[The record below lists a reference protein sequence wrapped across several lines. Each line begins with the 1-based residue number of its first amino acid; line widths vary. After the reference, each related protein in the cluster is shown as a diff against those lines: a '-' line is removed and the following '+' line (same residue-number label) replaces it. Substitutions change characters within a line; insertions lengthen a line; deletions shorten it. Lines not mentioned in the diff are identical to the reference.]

1 MKNIFFRRKD
11 FENDKNEQSKELKSF
26 VTMFSTEQIP
36 QTNTIK
42 EDVATSPE
50 ATETQNVIT
59 IQSESTMEQEKQ
71 SLAVELVGKL
81 VSLFAPAKAEAE
93 QEPEVVVEEAPVE
106 EVVEA
111 PEVVTEEAEQIEEV
125 APEVVVEAVEEPVQ
139 EEVEVEAVEEK
150 NENPEAQ
157 AVAESPIASVVVP
170 ELSQVSELQA
180 QIAQLTAQL
189 AVKEDSLVM
198 ASYIVRAEKE
208 FSHLSGTSEEI
219 ATRIKDIEQS
229 TMSAE
234 TKELVLNALKAE
246 SAQNLADCQEVGTEM
261 GSTSDL
267 SDEEK
272 ATLALYTAADA
283 LALKEN
289 ITQQQALYRLSN
301 K

>member
-1 MKNIFFRRKD
+1 MFLINYFKQKLSGEKNCIEELLPQ
-11 FENDKNEQSKELKSF
+11 EN
-26 VTMFSTEQIP
+26 TMLRQIP
-36 QTNTIK
+36 QKTNIQIK
-42 EDVATSPE
+42 EDVATSPIE
-50 ATETQNVIT
+50 ATEQTNVIT
-59 IQSESTMEQEKQ
+59 IQSENTMEQEKQ

-81 VSLFAPAKAEAE
+81 VSLFAPAKAEVE
-93 QEPEVVVEEAPVE
+93 QEPEVVVEETPVE

-111 PEVVTEEAEQIEEV
+111 PEVVTEEAEEV

-139 EEVEVEAVEEK
+139 EEVEVVEEK
-150 NENPEAQ
+150 VQ
-157 AVAESPIASVVVP
+157 AVAESPVAS
-170 ELSQVSELQA
+170 ELSGTITITGAELALEQVSELQA

-189 AVKEDSLVM
+189 AVKEDLLVM
-198 ASYIVRAEKE
+198 ASYIARAEKE

-246 SAQNLADCQEVGTEM
+246 SAKNLADCQEVGTEM
-261 GSTSDL
+261 GATTDL

-272 ATLALYTAADA
+272 AELALRTAADA
-283 LALKEN
+283 LALKEG
-289 ITQQQALYRLSN
+289 ITPQQALYRLSS